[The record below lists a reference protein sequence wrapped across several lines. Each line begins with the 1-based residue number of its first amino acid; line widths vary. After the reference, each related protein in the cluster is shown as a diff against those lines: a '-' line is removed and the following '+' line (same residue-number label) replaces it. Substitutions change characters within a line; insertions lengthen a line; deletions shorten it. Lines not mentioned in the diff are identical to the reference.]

1 MPQRFKKVDAQ
12 FTSREGGSRDIFG
25 LESLKNSLEKD
36 YFSHVT
42 IRNSV
47 VCCEQNNLVIE
58 LNCELSLHEV
68 LYHIQQGTWGTDQP
82 MLINK
87 GLTVLSKHMQSIRD
101 LNNTFIDVEELSF
114 ILKDCSI
121 IIKKLGPESVEHQ
134 LDTILSTLA
143 ENYVYITRHLSE
155 TPAEIFIPV
164 YEEVSSGDHV
174 TRLAGPLRIDQNGYY
189 SYWGLYFEKD
199 TEAVIYDLKD
209 KNIISGDLNLLN
221 L

>member
-1 MPQRFKKVDAQ
+1 MPHRSNKDKAQ
-12 FTSREGGSRDIFG
+12 FTTRNNTSREILG

-42 IRNSV
+42 IRNSS

-58 LNCELSLHEV
+58 LNCELGLHEV
-68 LYHIQQGTWGTDQP
+68 LFHIQQGTWGTDQP
-82 MLINK
+82 MIVNK
-87 GLTVLSKHMQSIRD
+87 GLTVLSKHMQSIRE

-114 ILKDCSI
+114 LLKDCNI
-121 IIKKLGPESVEHQ
+121 IIKKLRPESVEHE

-155 TPAEIFIPV
+155 TPSEIFIPV
-164 YEEVSSGDHV
+164 YEEVSSGDHI
-174 TRLAGPLRIDQNGYY
+174 TRLAGPLMIDQKGYY
-189 SYWGLYFEKD
+189 SYWGLYFD
-199 TEAVIYDLKD
+199 SSIEAVIYDLSRKD
-209 KNIISGDLNLLN
+209 IISGDLSLLN